1 MAHHQHSNGESTQVK
16 NYILS
21 LVIIFTLLFFGNV
34 AATQYLAD
42 QFQFHPALGKP
53 LFEHYYNPFSWI
65 FWSANFRGYYPDF
78 FKLFF
83 LKISAVTA
91 LIFSVYILIRF
102 MVLRGSKAIEGL
114 HGTAH
119 WATKKEIDNMGVL
132 GQKEGVYI
140 GGWLDKKGDTQ
151 YLRHNGPEH
160 VLAFAPTRSGKG
172 VGLVLPTLLSWP
184 HSCLILDIKGE
195 NWALTAGWRKEHA
208 KNKVMKF
215 DPTCNDGSAVRYN
228 ALAEIRLNTGYE
240 IADIQNVATMLIDTE
255 GDGLKD
261 HWMQSAASLL
271 TGIILHTLY
280 KAQREGKSTPNLT
293 TVYQT
298 INDPDLNLREFLEEM
313 KRYPHKEHFFD
324 KNGDPLKEPYYAP
337 HDVAATIAR
346 EALNKADNELSG
358 VVSTAV
364 TNLSLYID
372 PLVSLNTATSDFKIK
387 DLMNDDQPVS
397 LYLVLKPS
405 DKDRLRPLTRLLLN
419 QILRIL
425 IEELGFENGKAIKG
439 YKHRLLLMLDEFT
452 SLGKLAIFQESL
464 AFMAGYGIKSY
475 VIIQDLTQ
483 LYGAYTKEE
492 SIISN
497 SHIRI
502 AYAPNK
508 VETAELLSKM
518 SGTSTVIKSQRTT
531 SGKRSSVLLGQVS
544 ETFQEVQR
552 PLLTVDECMTLPG
565 AKKDT
570 NGGVISGGDML
581 VFIAGESPIYGKQIL
596 YFKDQVFADRAKVPT
611 PLKSDTIKHEAHKMI
626 EESKSIDGGVAAAA
640 ATAAAIATLN
650 NDVIVPEEIIEEI
663 QEDIED
669 QDLGEYP
676 PDDEEE
682 QDTTDY

>member
-1 MAHHQHSNGESTQVK
+1 MIKDGLGEKQQIN
-16 NYILS
+16 NYLLS
-21 LVIIFTLLFFGNV
+21 LGIIFALLFFGNV
-34 AATQYLAD
+34 VATQYLAN
-42 QFQFHPALGKP
+42 QFQFHPSLGRP
-53 LFEHYYNPFSWI
+53 LFDGFYNPFSWI
-65 FWSANFRGYYPDF
+65 FWSADFNRYYPDF

-83 LKISAVTA
+83 IKVSAIIAV
-91 LIFSVYILIRF
+91 IFSVFILIRF
-102 MVLRGSKAIEGL
+102 IVLRKAQATEGL

-119 WATKKEIDNMGVL
+119 WATESEIQSMGIL
-132 GQKEGVYI
+132 EQKEGVYI
-140 GGWLDKKGDTQ
+140 GAWADKKGLTQ

-184 HSCLILDIKGE
+184 HSCLVLDIKGE
-195 NWALTAGWRKEHA
+195 NWALTAGWRQKYA

-215 DPTCNDGSAVRYN
+215 DPTCTDGSAVRYN
-228 ALAEIRLNTGYE
+228 ALAEVRLGTGYE
-240 IADIQNVATMLIDTE
+240 IADIQNVATMLIDTKGE
-255 GDGLKD
+255 GLKD
-261 HWMQSAASLL
+261 HWAQSGASLL
-271 TGIILHTLY
+271 SGVILHTLY
-280 KAQREGKSTPNLT
+280 KAKVEGLPTPNLT
-293 TVYQT
+293 SVYKT
-298 INDPDLNLREFLEEM
+298 INDPELDIRAFLETM
-313 KRYPHKEHFFD
+313 KSYPHKE
-324 KNGDPLKEPYYAP
+324 GRP

-364 TNLSLYID
+364 TNLSLYVD
-372 PLVSLNTATSDFKIK
+372 PLVSMNTAVSDFKIK

-425 IEELGFENGKAIKG
+425 IEELGFENGQAIKG

-483 LYGAYTKEE
+483 LYGVYSKEE

-508 VETAELLSKM
+508 VETSELLSKM
-518 SGTSTVIKSQRTT
+518 SGTTTIIKSQRTT

-552 PLLTVDECMTLPG
+552 PLLTVDECMRLPG
-565 AKKDT
+565 AKKDS

-581 VFIAGESPIYGKQIL
+581 IFTAGESPIYGKQII
-596 YFKDQVFADRAKVPT
+596 YFKDPVFLDRSKVPT
-611 PLKSDTIKHEAHKMI
+611 PRMSDVTTQASDSACKPILTTVETVLVSFKLDDSFM
-626 EESKSIDGGVAAAA
+626 
-640 ATAAAIATLN
+640 
-650 NDVIVPEEIIEEI
+650 
-663 QEDIED
+663 DI
-669 QDLGEYP
+669 
-676 PDDEEE
+676 
-682 QDTTDY
+682 